1 MVSVRYVYKAFWLLA
16 TIVFLASGA
25 THGQD
30 SMSPDDWLIRANEQ
44 LQSGD
49 NEGAKISALKV
60 LDIGQKRSN
69 PDWIGGA
76 LTILCRTAL
85 ADGNADTLRKYTAEL
100 QALTDATGDQR
111 WLTTVAEM
119 NAALG
124 AM

>member
-30 SMSPDDWLIRANEQ
+30 SMSPDDWLIRADEQ

>member
-1 MVSVRYVYKAFWLLA
+1 MVSIPYVHRTFWLLA
-16 TIVFLASGA
+16 ITVFLAPGA
-25 THGQD
+25 THAQD

-44 LQSGD
+44 FQSGD

-85 ADGNADTLRKYTAEL
+85 ADGNADTLGKYTAEL

-111 WLTTVAEM
+111 WLTTIAEM

>member
-1 MVSVRYVYKAFWLLA
+1 MVSVRHVYKAFWLLA

>member
-1 MVSVRYVYKAFWLLA
+1 MSVRYEYKAFWLLA